1 MTPFREPYREA
12 GGGQNCSSKIV
23 QNRATALNKVA
34 SQAPKSSAE
43 VLESPLKLRRRT
55 PQIKSVMPASGAGEK
70 RDHRWDEQRRAEF
83 SFGL

>member
-1 MTPFREPYREA
+1 VGR
-12 GGGQNCSSKIV
+12 IV
-23 QNRATALNKVA
+23 QAKLFNKRATALNKVA

-43 VLESPLKLRRRT
+43 VLESPLKLRRLT

-70 RDHRWDEQRRAEF
+70 RDHRWDEQRRAGF